1 MIQKKRRGG
10 EGIFMEEKRQNS
22 INVDVCI
29 YLFYVTDN
37 VWWIKLYV
45 NNYRLSLIAERE
57 K

>member
-1 MIQKKRRGG
+1 
-10 EGIFMEEKRQNS
+10 MEEKRQNS
-22 INVDVCI
+22 INVDVYI

-45 NNYRLSLIAERE
+45 DNYRLSLIAERE